1 MTTSKP
7 RTPRQPKQ
15 PKPPKSTKL
24 PEQLEQPEPPEPT
37 EPDEFEFFDEEDDEF
52 VSEQVEPSPIA
63 QANLLTFTQ
72 PKSPGIM
79 PGMNPAAVKRQ
90 QSQEQIRERRRRA
103 LGESLLALALEEQD
117 PDFKNK
123 VYEIIVHTGMDVND
137 PALLLMIATGRLET
151 LLEESPKELSALFDQ
166 WAEVTHSQIT
176 NYREGLEHYERAA
189 VKGQQKAIA
198 RAAEKLVQKVAIEQ
212 FVKSINAMSIGIG
225 AGVVLLAIGAGF
237 LAGNMWASARA
248 DNVTY
253 APGKPRQL
261 SLTEANALQWATSD
275 EGQFAQD
282 LMKWNADLLTPS
294 AGKLPCEMEAAQ
306 LGVTLEVEGRKAS
319 SGFCTLWVAPA
330 TQRGLAR

>member
-15 PKPPKSTKL
+15 PKQPKPSEQLNPPK
-24 PEQLEQPEPPEPT
+24 QPEPPEP
-37 EPDEFEFFDEEDDEF
+37 DDFEFFDEEDEF
-52 VSEQVEPSPIA
+52 VADLVEPEPIA
-63 QANLLTFTQ
+63 PANLLTFTQ
-72 PKSPGIM
+72 PGIM
-79 PGMNPAAVKRQ
+79 PGMAPATVKRQ
-90 QSQEQIRERRRRA
+90 QSQEQIRARRRKA
-103 LGESLLALALEEQD
+103 LGDSLLALALEEQD

-198 RAAEKLVQKVAIEQ
+198 RAAEKLVQKVAIDQ
-212 FVKSINAMSIGIG
+212 FVKSINAMSIVIG

-237 LAGNMWASARA
+237 FLGNTWAIARA
-248 DNVTY
+248 ENVTY

-261 SLTEANALQWATSD
+261 SLAEANALQWVTSE

-282 LMKWNADLLTPS
+282 LMKWNTDLLTPS
-294 AGKLPCEMEAAQ
+294 GGKLPCETEAAQ
-306 LGVTLEVEGRKAS
+306 LGVTLEVEGRKAK
-319 SGFCTLWVAPA
+319 SGFCTLWVAPV
-330 TQRGLAR
+330 TQRGLAK

>member
-1 MTTSKP
+1 MTTSKS

-15 PKPPKSTKL
+15 PKPSKQIESPKL
-24 PEQLEQPEPPEPT
+24 PEPT
-37 EPDEFEFFDEEDDEF
+37 EPDELEFFDEEDDEF
-52 VSEQVEPSPIA
+52 VADVAEPNPIA
-63 QANLLTFTQ
+63 QPNLLTFTQ

-79 PGMNPAAVKRQ
+79 PGMAPAAVRHQ
-90 QSQEQIRERRRRA
+90 QSQEQLRARRRKA
-103 LGESLLALALEEQD
+103 LGESLLSLALEEQD

-176 NYREGLEHYERAA
+176 NYREGLEHYERAV

-237 LAGNMWASARA
+237 FAGNIWGSARLK
-248 DNVTY
+248 NVTY
-253 APGKPRQL
+253 APGEPQRL
-261 SLTEANALQWATSD
+261 SLAEANALQWATSD

-294 AGKLPCEMEAAQ
+294 AGKLPCETEAAQ
-306 LGVTLEVEGRKAS
+306 LGVTLEVEGRKAK

-330 TQRGLAR
+330 TQRGLAK

>member
-15 PKPPKSTKL
+15 PKQSKP
-24 PEQLEQPEPPEPT
+24 PEPPEPPKPT
-37 EPDEFEFFDEEDDEF
+37 EPDELEFLDEEDDEDEIA
-52 VSEQVEPSPIA
+52 SDPVEPSPTA

-72 PKSPGIM
+72 PKIPGIA
-79 PGMNPAAVKRQ
+79 PGMAPAAVKRQ
-90 QSQEQIRERRRRA
+90 QSQEQIRTRRRKA

-117 PDFKNK
+117 PGFKNK

-166 WAEVTHSQIT
+166 WSEVTHSQIT

-225 AGVVLLAIGAGF
+225 AGIVLLSLGAGF
-237 LAGNMWASARA
+237 FLGNVWAIARLEL
-248 DNVTY
+248 D
-253 APGKPRQL
+253 
-261 SLTEANALQWATSD
+261 EANALQWTTSE
-275 EGQFAQD
+275 EGKFAQD
-282 LMKWNADLLTPS
+282 LMKWNADLLRRS
-294 AGKLPCEMEAAQ
+294 GGKLPCETEAAQ
-306 LGVTLEVEGRKAS
+306 LGVTLEVEGRKAKR
-319 SGFCTLWVAPA
+319 GFCTLWVAPA
-330 TQRGLAR
+330 TQRGLEK